1 MLPILSLIQ
10 SLLYSPGF
18 WTHSWSAFW
27 SLRTCR
33 GLLAMSTSI
42 MISRN
47 SSSPASHSCC
57 TSSPPENCKM
67 SIFQQKNIKTRRKC
81 QVRGRYNVCFLW
93 PHPLGICIP
102 VSSDT
107 KHNYLY
113 WKTINFTLKG
123 SLPLFAAALWTVK
136 NALEIWQIYKMWL
149 PTLAKG
155 GGHGTEDWLTTGKGW
170 RRISMIKTMMTI
182 VQKVS
187 TKNASQKWGFI
198 CPGLMFEQYLC
209 LRKPNAFFRCEK
221 KETS

>member
-1 MLPILSLIQ
+1 MLLPILSLIQ
-10 SLLYSPGF
+10 ILLNSPGF

-27 SLRTCR
+27 SLRTCS

-47 SSSPASHSCC
+47 SSSPASHSCW

-67 SIFQQKNIKTRRKC
+67 SFFLAKNKKKC
-81 QVRGRYNVCFLW
+81 QVRGRCDVSFLW

-102 VSSDT
+102 VLSDT

-123 SLPLFAAALWTVK
+123 ALPLFAAARRIVK

-149 PTLAKG
+149 PTWAKG
-155 GGHGTEDWLTTGKGW
+155 ERHGTEDWLTTDRGW

-182 VQKVS
+182 VQKVF

-198 CPGLMFEQYLC
+198 CPGLMFQQYLC
-209 LRKPNAFFRCEK
+209 LGKPNAFFRDAK